1 MLGKCVSNR
10 GGYATVLGG
19 SAGSVVAMKPADY
32 EQDLKPRRHLS
43 EQEAADHLGV
53 LSVRTLQDWRRK
65 GTGPAYFRLGR
76 RVAYSVVDLDAFLAA
91 ARVAPKVLVK
101 DGDA

>member
-1 MLGKCVSNR
+1 MRVNCTGISGSYASVR
-10 GGYATVLGG
+10 GGSGA
-19 SAGSVVAMKPADY
+19 SVVSMNPADY

-43 EQEAADHLGV
+43 EQEAATHLGV

-76 RVAYSVVDLDAFLAA
+76 RVAYSLADLNAFLAA
-91 ARVAPKVLVK
+91 ARVAPKVLAK